1 MSTLAARRRRPVDF
15 WPGFVDALSALLMV
29 LVFLLMVFTVGQF
42 VLSDALSGRD
52 KALARLN
59 AELAE
64 LAEVL
69 SMERAAKA
77 AALLQVGE
85 LSASL
90 SSTSAERDALRLRL
104 DETAAALTQTQAQLE
119 SSQGEVARLS
129 TDIAAL
135 SELKR
140 QLEAEIAAR
149 LAELETTRDKLTVQ
163 TELSA
168 KSAAQ
173 VELLNRQMAA
183 LRQQLDEIS
192 AALELQRAAS
202 LAKDQQIENLGR
214 QLNLALAD
222 KVNELARYRSNFFGK
237 LREILGNRDDIVIVG
252 DRFVVP
258 SELLFPSG
266 SADLQPAG
274 KLQLDRLAQTL
285 REVVAEIPS
294 DIDWVLRIDGHTDKR
309 PINTARFPSNWE
321 LSSARAIAIVKHL
334 VTAGIPARHLA
345 ANGFGEFH
353 PLDPGDSEAALAR
366 NRRIEIQLTNR

>member
-52 KALARLN
+52 KALERLN

-90 SSTSAERDALRLRL
+90 ASTSAERDALRLRL
-104 DETAAALTQTQAQLE
+104 DETAAALTQAQAQLE

-202 LAKDQQIENLGR
+202 VAKDRQIADLGR

-237 LREILGNRDDIVIVG
+237 LRQILGNRDDIVIVG

-266 SADLQPAG
+266 SDELQPAG

-309 PINTARFPSNWE
+309 PISTVRFPSNWE

-353 PLDPGDSEAALAR
+353 PLQPGDSEAALAR